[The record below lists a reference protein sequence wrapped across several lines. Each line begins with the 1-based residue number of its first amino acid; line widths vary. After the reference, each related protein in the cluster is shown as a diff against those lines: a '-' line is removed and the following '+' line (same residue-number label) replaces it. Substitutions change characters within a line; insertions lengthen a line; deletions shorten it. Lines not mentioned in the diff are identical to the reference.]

1 MTTLSF
7 PTPVDDKIADIMNN
21 LADNGADDTIIAAVQ
36 SAFEH
41 GVSQGVENVFLY
53 NYITKTSI
61 LDMAQYKI
69 DDEEISDDCYE
80 QLYAMDESEMFS
92 LLLRSGHNWS
102 VYQNALEAHSTID
115 LGDIYDD
122 AMLHATGILIDHIE
136 NDK

>member
-7 PTPVDDKIADIMNN
+7 PTPADDKIADIMNN
-21 LADNGADDTIIAAVQ
+21 LADNGADDTVIAAVQ

-41 GVSQGVENVFLY
+41 GVRQGVENVFLY

-61 LDMAQYKI
+61 LDMAKYNLV
-69 DDEEISDDCYE
+69 DGEISDDCYA
-80 QLYAMDESEMFS
+80 QLYAMDESEMFA

-102 VYQNALEAHSTID
+102 VYQNALETHSTVD

-122 AMLHATGILIDHIE
+122 AMLHATAILVDHIQ